1 MIDHG
6 LHLGPR
12 VDRRR
17 ALRCGNLG
25 GNLAARSGPSSEPG
39 DARDALV
46 VRRGEVRDRADVD
59 HAGCHPDFA
68 GRAVGRPPAAD
79 GASPRGEQFP
89 LGSDRP
95 AQVQRAATGGWN
107 GALREWS
114 TLAAVGWTMGLL
126 IVGAVGVRRWRDTV
140 RLRDASLPAYG
151 ALQAH
156 AVELAT
162 RLRLRRVPEVRIS
175 PGVDTP
181 LVTGL
186 LRPVVLLPAN
196 RFEALTDCEQQMA
209 ICHELA
215 HVKRADLWLG
225 CVPALAER
233 LFFFHP
239 LVRLAA
245 REYALSREAACDSA
259 VMDTLEVAPQ
269 DYGRLLLALG
279 VSRPRTGLTAAGAAW
294 SFPNLKRRI
303 AMLQNQSARST
314 RSRALAVAVVGLAV
328 AAMVPMQLAAR
339 RGSEIKPV
347 QAAAKPKP
355 PAASQSQ
362 PRERV
367 ESSPRRR
374 ENASRRASA
383 RKRKRKQKSG
393 ELNFVLLLED
403 NQQTMSGSLADVAR
417 ARRHQKNGEP
427 LLWFRADGQE
437 YVVRDRDVIAHAR
450 ALWNDVYES
459 SLDHGEIAAA
469 AQALGAEALAHGLA
483 AAEQGMKGAHLG
495 GFAAEQAIRALT
507 DAHLFTDAHL
517 LMPDID
523 IKADLENAR
532 EQLEQSL
539 PDLEEALREL
549 EQRLKSDLDDQLQ
562 DLRQRLRAL
571 EESKGKKEAGL
582 SRDLEHR
589 ANAFG
594 ARVGESARQANE
606 KMRELVERARS
617 AGLAVT
623 VK

>member
-1 MIDHG
+1 MVFT
-6 LHLGPR
+6 LA
-12 VDRRR
+12 R
-17 ALRCGNLG
+17 ASMDGAL
-25 GNLAARSGPSSEPG
+25 
-39 DARDALV
+39 LV
-46 VRRGEVRDRADVD
+46 VAIWVAIWLLDRVLRLSPATRAMLWWCAAAKFVVALTWTTPVAIPILSAEQPVV
-59 HAGCHPDFA
+59 HRAAG
-68 GRAVGRPPAAD
+68 
-79 GASPRGEQFP
+79 GASPRVEQFS
-89 LGSDRP
+89 LGPDRA
-95 AQVQRAATGGWN
+95 AQRPRAATGGWN

-114 TLAAVGWTMGLL
+114 TVAAVGWTMGLL
-126 IVGAVGVRRWRDTV
+126 IVGAVAVRRWRDTV
-140 RLRDASLPAYG
+140 RLRDAASPANG
-151 ALQAH
+151 VLQAH
-156 AVELAT
+156 AVELASH
-162 RLRLRRVPEVRIS
+162 LRLRRVPQLRIS

-186 LRPVVLLPAN
+186 LRPVVLLPAT
-196 RFEALTDCEQQMA
+196 RFEALTAREQQMA

-314 RSRALAVAVVGLAV
+314 RSRVLAVAVVGLAV
-328 AAMVPMQLAAR
+328 AAMVPMQLSAR
-339 RGSEIKPV
+339 RSSEIKPA
-347 QAAAKPKP
+347 QTAAKPKP
-355 PAASQSQ
+355 PAASRSQ
-362 PRERV
+362 PREPV
-367 ESSPRRR
+367 ESEPTAHGERQPSGVRP
-374 ENASRRASA
+374 E
-383 RKRKRKQKSG
+383 KEEKEQKSG
-393 ELNFVLLLED
+393 ELHFVLLLED
-403 NQQTMSGSLADVAR
+403 NQQTMSGSLADVTR
-417 ARRHQKNGEP
+417 ARKHQKNGEP

-450 ALWNDVYES
+450 ALWKDVYES
-459 SLDHGEIAAA
+459 SLDHKEIAAA

-495 GFAAEQAIRALT
+495 GLAAEQAIRALT
-507 DAHLFTDAHL
+507 DAQLFSDAHL

-523 IKADLENAR
+523 IKADLESAR

-539 PDLEEALREL
+539 PDLEETLREL
-549 EQRLKSDLDDQLQ
+549 EQQLKSDLDDQLR
-562 DLRQRLRAL
+562 DLRQGLRAL
-571 EESKGKKEAGL
+571 EESKHKKEAGL
-582 SRDLEHR
+582 SRDLENR
-589 ANAFG
+589 VNAFG

-623 VK
+623 VR

>member
-1 MIDHG
+1 MVFT
-6 LHLGPR
+6 LA
-12 VDRRR
+12 R
-17 ALRCGNLG
+17 ASMDGAL
-25 GNLAARSGPSSEPG
+25 
-39 DARDALV
+39 LV
-46 VRRGEVRDRADVD
+46 VAIWAAICLLDRVLLLSPAT
-59 HAGCHPDFA
+59 
-68 GRAVGRPPAAD
+68 RAMLWWCAAAKFVVALTWTTPVPIPILPAEQPAVHRVTG
-79 GASPRGEQFP
+79 GASPRVEQFS
-89 LGSDRP
+89 LGSDRT
-95 AQVQRAATGGWN
+95 AQGQRAATGGWN

-114 TLAAVGWTMGLL
+114 TFAAVGWTMGLV

-140 RLRDASLPAYG
+140 RLRDASSPANG

-156 AVELAT
+156 AVELAAH
-162 RLRLRRVPEVRIS
+162 LRLRRVPEVRIS

-196 RFEALTDCEQQMA
+196 RFEALTDREQQMA

-314 RSRALAVAVVGLAV
+314 RSRALAVAVVGLAIT
-328 AAMVPMQLAAR
+328 AMVPMQLAAR
-339 RGSEIKPV
+339 RESASKPV
-347 QAAAKPKP
+347 QAASKPKAKP
-355 PAASQSQ
+355 PAASQAQ
-362 PRERV
+362 APERV
-367 ESSPRRR
+367 ESEPTAQGERQSPSVRP
-374 ENASRRASA
+374 E
-383 RKRKRKQKSG
+383 KQEKEQNSG

-427 LLWFRADGQE
+427 LLWFRVDGQE

-483 AAEQGMKGAHLG
+483 AAEQGLKGAHLG
-495 GFAAEQAIRALT
+495 GLAAEQAIRALT
-507 DAHLFTDAHL
+507 DAHLLTDADL

-523 IKADLENAR
+523 IKADLEKRSRAAR
-532 EQLEQSL
+532 TV
-539 PDLEEALREL
+539 A
-549 EQRLKSDLDDQLQ
+549 
-562 DLRQRLRAL
+562 
-571 EESKGKKEAGL
+571 
-582 SRDLEHR
+582 
-589 ANAFG
+589 
-594 ARVGESARQANE
+594 ARPRGGVA
-606 KMRELVERARS
+606 
-617 AGLAVT
+617 
-623 VK
+623 

>member
-1 MIDHG
+1 MVFT
-6 LHLGPR
+6 LA
-12 VDRRR
+12 R
-17 ALRCGNLG
+17 ASMDGAL
-25 GNLAARSGPSSEPG
+25 
-39 DARDALV
+39 LV
-46 VRRGEVRDRADVD
+46 VAIWAAIWLLDRVLRLSPAT
-59 HAGCHPDFA
+59 
-68 GRAVGRPPAAD
+68 RAMLWWCAAAKFVVALMWTTPIAIPILPAEPPAVQRVVG
-79 GASPRGEQFP
+79 GASPRVEQVSP
-89 LGSDRP
+89 GSDRA
-95 AQVQRAATGGWN
+95 AQRQRAATRGWN

-114 TLAAVGWTMGLL
+114 TFAAVGWTMGLL

-140 RLRDASLPAYG
+140 RMRDASSPANG

-156 AVELAT
+156 AVELAAH
-162 RLRLRRVPEVRIS
+162 LRLRRVPEVRMS

-196 RFEALTDCEQQMA
+196 RFDALTDREQQMA

-239 LVRLAA
+239 LVRLAT

-259 VMDTLEVAPQ
+259 VMDTLDVAPQ

-303 AMLQNQSARST
+303 AMLQNPSPRST

-339 RGSEIKPV
+339 RGGEKPV

-355 PAASQSQ
+355 QPPTSQSQ
-362 PRERV
+362 PRDRV
-367 ESSPRRR
+367 ESEPTAQGERQPSGVRP
-374 ENASRRASA
+374 E
-383 RKRKRKQKSG
+383 KKSG

-427 LLWFRADGQE
+427 LLWFRVDGQE
-437 YVVRDRDVIAHAR
+437 YVVRDRDLIAQAR
-450 ALWNDVYES
+450 AFWNDVYES

-483 AAEQGMKGAHLG
+483 AAEQGIKGAHLRG
-495 GFAAEQAIRALT
+495 LA
-507 DAHLFTDAHL
+507 
-517 LMPDID
+517 
-523 IKADLENAR
+523 
-532 EQLEQSL
+532 
-539 PDLEEALREL
+539 
-549 EQRLKSDLDDQLQ
+549 
-562 DLRQRLRAL
+562 
-571 EESKGKKEAGL
+571 EAGD
-582 SRDLEHR
+582 SSPYRRASVAARHR
-589 ANAFG
+589 Y
-594 ARVGESARQANE
+594 
-606 KMRELVERARS
+606 
-617 AGLAVT
+617 
-623 VK
+623 

>member
-1 MIDHG
+1 MVFT
-6 LHLGPR
+6 LA
-12 VDRRR
+12 R
-17 ALRCGNLG
+17 ASMDGAL
-25 GNLAARSGPSSEPG
+25 
-39 DARDALV
+39 LV
-46 VRRGEVRDRADVD
+46 VAIWAAIWLLDRVLRLSPATRAMLWWCAAAKFVVALTWTTPVAIPILPAEQPAV
-59 HAGCHPDFA
+59 HRVAG
-68 GRAVGRPPAAD
+68 
-79 GASPRGEQFP
+79 GASPRVEQFP

-95 AQVQRAATGGWN
+95 AQGQRAATGGWN

-114 TLAAVGWTMGLL
+114 TFAAVGWTMGLL

-140 RLRDASLPAYG
+140 RLRDASSPANG

-156 AVELAT
+156 AVELASH
-162 RLRLRRVPEVRIS
+162 LRLRRVPEVRIS

-196 RFEALTDCEQQMA
+196 RFEALTDREQQMA

-362 PRERV
+362 AAERV
-367 ESSPRRR
+367 ESEPTAQGERQPSGVRP
-374 ENASRRASA
+374 EEEE
-383 RKRKRKQKSG
+383 KEQKSG

-437 YVVRDRDVIAHAR
+437 YVVRDRDVIAQAR

-495 GFAAEQAIRALT
+495 GLAAEQAIRALT

-523 IKADLENAR
+523 IKAELESAR

-539 PDLEEALREL
+539 PDLEETLREL
-549 EQRLKSDLDDQLQ
+549 EQRLKSDLDDQLR
-562 DLRQRLRAL
+562 DLRQGLRAL
-571 EESKGKKEAGL
+571 EESKRKKEAGL

-589 ANAFG
+589 VNAFG

-623 VK
+623 VR

>member
-1 MIDHG
+1 MVFTLARASMDGALLVVAIWAAICLLDRVLLLSPATRAMLWWCAAAKFVVALTWTTPVPIPILPAEQPAVHRVTG
-6 LHLGPR
+6 GDSPR
-12 VDRRR
+12 V
-17 ALRCGNLG
+17 
-25 GNLAARSGPSSEPG
+25 
-39 DARDALV
+39 
-46 VRRGEVRDRADVD
+46 
-59 HAGCHPDFA
+59 
-68 GRAVGRPPAAD
+68 
-79 GASPRGEQFP
+79 EQFS
-89 LGSDRP
+89 LGSDRT
-95 AQVQRAATGGWN
+95 AQGQRAATGGWN

-114 TLAAVGWTMGLL
+114 TFAAVGWTMGLV

-140 RLRDASLPAYG
+140 RLRDASSPANG

-156 AVELAT
+156 AVELAAH
-162 RLRLRRVPEVRIS
+162 LRLKRVPEVRIS

-196 RFEALTDCEQQMA
+196 RFEALTDREQQMA

-314 RSRALAVAVVGLAV
+314 RSRALAVAAVGLAV

-347 QAAAKPKP
+347 QAAPKPKP

-367 ESSPRRR
+367 ESEPAAHGERQPSGV
-374 ENASRRASA
+374 RAE
-383 RKRKRKQKSG
+383 QKSG
-393 ELNFVLLLED
+393 ELNFVLLLDD

-417 ARRHQKNGEP
+417 ARRHLKNGEP
-427 LLWFRADGQE
+427 LLWFRVDGQE

-483 AAEQGMKGAHLG
+483 AAEQGLKGAHLG
-495 GFAAEQAIRALT
+495 GLAAEQAIRALT
-507 DAHLFTDAHL
+507 DAHLLTDADL

-523 IKADLENAR
+523 IKADLESAR

-539 PDLEEALREL
+539 PDLEETLREL
-549 EQRLKSDLDDQLQ
+549 EQRLKSDLDDQLRE
-562 DLRQRLRAL
+562 LRQGLRTL
-571 EESKGKKEAGL
+571 EESKRKNLAGR
-582 SRDLEHR
+582 SKMGR
-589 ANAFG
+589 AEL
-594 ARVGESARQANE
+594 ARALGQ
-606 KMRELVERARS
+606 K
-617 AGLAVT
+617 
-623 VK
+623 

>member
-1 MIDHG
+1 MLWWCASAKFVVALTWTTPVAIPILPAEQPAVH
-6 LHLGPR
+6 R
-12 VDRRR
+12 V
-17 ALRCGNLG
+17 
-25 GNLAARSGPSSEPG
+25 
-39 DARDALV
+39 
-46 VRRGEVRDRADVD
+46 
-59 HAGCHPDFA
+59 AG
-68 GRAVGRPPAAD
+68 
-79 GASPRGEQFP
+79 GASPRVEQFTLP
-89 LGSDRP
+89 SDRTAP
-95 AQVQRAATGGWN
+95 GQRAVTGGWN

-114 TLAAVGWTMGLL
+114 TFAAVGWTMGLL

-140 RLRDASLPAYG
+140 RLRDASSPANL

-156 AVELAT
+156 AVELAAH
-162 RLRLRRVPEVRIS
+162 LRLRRVPEVRIS

-196 RFEALTDCEQQMA
+196 RFEALTDREQQMA

-259 VMDTLEVAPQ
+259 VMDTLDVAPQ

-328 AAMVPMQLAAR
+328 AAMVPMQLSAR
-339 RGSEIKPV
+339 RGSEIKSA
-347 QAAAKPKP
+347 QAEPKPKP
-355 PAASQSQ
+355 PAPSQSQ

-367 ESSPRRR
+367 ESEPTAQGERQPSGV
-374 ENASRRASA
+374 RAE
-383 RKRKRKQKSG
+383 QKAG

-417 ARRHQKNGEP
+417 ARKHQKNGEP

-495 GFAAEQAIRALT
+495 GLAAEQALRVLADT
-507 DAHLFTDAHL
+507 HL
-517 LMPDID
+517 LIPDID
-523 IKADLENAR
+523 FTAELENAR
-532 EQLEQSL
+532 ETLEQAL
-539 PDLEEALREL
+539 PDLEETLREL
-549 EQRLKSDLDDQLQ
+549 EQRLKTDLDDQLR
-562 DLRQRLRAL
+562 DLRQELRAL
-571 EESKGKKEAGL
+571 EGSKRKKEAGL
-582 SRDLEHR
+582 SRDLQHR
-589 ANAFG
+589 VNAFG

>member
-1 MIDHG
+1 MVFT
-6 LHLGPR
+6 LA
-12 VDRRR
+12 R
-17 ALRCGNLG
+17 ASMDGAL
-25 GNLAARSGPSSEPG
+25 
-39 DARDALV
+39 LV
-46 VRRGEVRDRADVD
+46 VAIWAAICLLDRVLLLSPAT
-59 HAGCHPDFA
+59 
-68 GRAVGRPPAAD
+68 RAMLWWCAAAKFVVALTWTTPVAIPILPAEQPAVHRVVG
-79 GASPRGEQFP
+79 GASPRVEQFT
-89 LGSDRP
+89 LGSDRT
-95 AQVQRAATGGWN
+95 AQRQRAATGGWN

-114 TLAAVGWTMGLL
+114 TFAAVGWTMGLL

-140 RLRDASLPAYG
+140 RLRDASSPANG

-156 AVELAT
+156 AVELASH
-162 RLRLRRVPEVRIS
+162 LRLKRVPEVRVS

-196 RFEALTDCEQQMA
+196 RFEALTDREQQMA

-339 RGSEIKPV
+339 RGSEIEPV

-367 ESSPRRR
+367 ESEPTAQGERQSPSVRPEKAELWRTELRPAARGQPADDVRFACRRCAR
-374 ENASRRASA
+374 PEAS
-383 RKRKRKQKSG
+383 
-393 ELNFVLLLED
+393 
-403 NQQTMSGSLADVAR
+403 
-417 ARRHQKNGEP
+417 
-427 LLWFRADGQE
+427 
-437 YVVRDRDVIAHAR
+437 
-450 ALWNDVYES
+450 
-459 SLDHGEIAAA
+459 
-469 AQALGAEALAHGLA
+469 
-483 AAEQGMKGAHLG
+483 
-495 GFAAEQAIRALT
+495 
-507 DAHLFTDAHL
+507 
-517 LMPDID
+517 
-523 IKADLENAR
+523 
-532 EQLEQSL
+532 
-539 PDLEEALREL
+539 EER
-549 EQRLKSDLDDQLQ
+549 
-562 DLRQRLRAL
+562 
-571 EESKGKKEAGL
+571 
-582 SRDLEHR
+582 
-589 ANAFG
+589 
-594 ARVGESARQANE
+594 
-606 KMRELVERARS
+606 
-617 AGLAVT
+617 
-623 VK
+623 

>member
-1 MIDHG
+1 MAGH
-6 LHLGPR
+6 R
-12 VDRRR
+12 S
-17 ALRCGNLG
+17 
-25 GNLAARSGPSSEPG
+25 AARRVL
-39 DARDALV
+39 A
-46 VRRGEVRDRADVD
+46 GERV
-59 HAGCHPDFA
+59 
-68 GRAVGRPPAAD
+68 
-79 GASPRGEQFP
+79 
-89 LGSDRP
+89 
-95 AQVQRAATGGWN
+95 
-107 GALREWS
+107 
-114 TLAAVGWTMGLL
+114 
-126 IVGAVGVRRWRDTV
+126 
-140 RLRDASLPAYG
+140 

-156 AVELAT
+156 AVELAAH
-162 RLRLRRVPEVRIS
+162 LRLRRVPEVRIS

-196 RFEALTDCEQQMA
+196 RFEALTDREQQMA

-259 VMDTLEVAPQ
+259 VMDTLDVAPQ

-328 AAMVPMQLAAR
+328 AAMVPMQLSAR
-339 RGSEIKPV
+339 RGSEIKSV
-347 QAAAKPKP
+347 QAEPKPKP
-355 PAASQSQ
+355 PAPSQSQ

-367 ESSPRRR
+367 ESEPTAQGERQPSGV
-374 ENASRRASA
+374 RAE
-383 RKRKRKQKSG
+383 QKAG

-417 ARRHQKNGEP
+417 ARKHQKNGEP

-495 GFAAEQAIRALT
+495 GLAAEQALRVLADT
-507 DAHLFTDAHL
+507 HL
-517 LMPDID
+517 LIPDID
-523 IKADLENAR
+523 FTAELENAR
-532 EQLEQSL
+532 ET
-539 PDLEEALREL
+539 A
-549 EQRLKSDLDDQLQ
+549 
-562 DLRQRLRAL
+562 RA
-571 EESKGKKEAGL
+571 
-582 SRDLEHR
+582 
-589 ANAFG
+589 G
-594 ARVGESARQANE
+594 AARPRGN
-606 KMRELVERARS
+606 
-617 AGLAVT
+617 LA
-623 VK
+623 

>member
-1 MIDHG
+1 MVFTLARASIDG
-6 LHLGPR
+6 ALLVVAIWVAIWLLDRVVRLSPATRAMLWWCAAAKFVVALTWTTPVAIPILPVEQPALHRATAGARPR
-12 VDRRR
+12 V
-17 ALRCGNLG
+17 
-25 GNLAARSGPSSEPG
+25 
-39 DARDALV
+39 
-46 VRRGEVRDRADVD
+46 
-59 HAGCHPDFA
+59 
-68 GRAVGRPPAAD
+68 
-79 GASPRGEQFP
+79 EQFSV
-89 LGSDRP
+89 GSDRA
-95 AQVQRAATGGWN
+95 AQRQPAATGGWN

-114 TLAAVGWTMGLL
+114 TFAAVGWTMGLL
-126 IVGAVGVRRWRDTV
+126 IVGAAGVRRWRDTV
-140 RLRDASLPAYG
+140 RLRDASSPANG
-151 ALQAH
+151 VLQAH
-156 AVELAT
+156 AVELASH
-162 RLRLRRVPEVRIS
+162 LRLRRVPQVRIS

-186 LRPVVLLPAN
+186 LRPVVLLPAT
-196 RFEALTDCEQQMA
+196 RFEALTDREQQMA

-259 VMDTLEVAPQ
+259 VMDTLDVAPQ

-303 AMLQNQSARST
+303 AMLQNQSARSP
-314 RSRALAVAVVGLAV
+314 RSRILAVAIVGLAV

-355 PAASQSQ
+355 PAASQSK
-362 PRERV
+362 PPEPV
-367 ESSPRRR
+367 ESESTPQGERQPSGVRAER
-374 ENASRRASA
+374 E
-383 RKRKRKQKSG
+383 SG

-417 ARRHQKNGEP
+417 ARKQQKNGEP
-427 LLWFRADGQE
+427 LLWFRVDGKE

-459 SLDHGEIAAA
+459 SFDHKEIAAA

-495 GFAAEQAIRALT
+495 GLAAEQAIRVLT
-507 DAHLFTDAHL
+507 DTHL

-523 IKADLENAR
+523 FAAELENAR

-539 PDLEEALREL
+539 PDLEETLREL
-549 EQRLKSDLDDQLQ
+549 EQRLKSDLDDQLR
-562 DLRQRLRAL
+562 DLRQGLRAL
-571 EESKGKKEAGL
+571 EESKRTKEAGL
-582 SRDLEHR
+582 SRDLQNR
-589 ANAFG
+589 VNAFG

-623 VK
+623 VR

>member
-1 MIDHG
+1 MVFT
-6 LHLGPR
+6 LA
-12 VDRRR
+12 R
-17 ALRCGNLG
+17 ASMDGAL
-25 GNLAARSGPSSEPG
+25 
-39 DARDALV
+39 LV
-46 VRRGEVRDRADVD
+46 VAIWLLDRVVRLSPATRAMLWWCASAKFVVALTWTTPVAIPILPAEQPAV
-59 HAGCHPDFA
+59 HRVAG
-68 GRAVGRPPAAD
+68 
-79 GASPRGEQFP
+79 GASPRVEQFTLP
-89 LGSDRP
+89 SDRTAP
-95 AQVQRAATGGWN
+95 GQRAVTGGWN

-114 TLAAVGWTMGLL
+114 TFAAVGWTMGLL

-140 RLRDASLPAYG
+140 RLRDASSPANL

-156 AVELAT
+156 AVELAAH
-162 RLRLRRVPEVRIS
+162 LRLRRVPEVRIS

-196 RFEALTDCEQQMA
+196 RFEALTDREQQMA

-259 VMDTLEVAPQ
+259 VMDTLDVAPQ

-328 AAMVPMQLAAR
+328 AAMVPMQLSAR
-339 RGSEIKPV
+339 RGSEIKSV
-347 QAAAKPKP
+347 QAEPKPKP
-355 PAASQSQ
+355 PAPSQSQ

-367 ESSPRRR
+367 ESEPTAQGERQPSGV
-374 ENASRRASA
+374 RAE
-383 RKRKRKQKSG
+383 QKAG

-417 ARRHQKNGEP
+417 ARKHQKNGEP

-495 GFAAEQAIRALT
+495 GLAAEQALRVLADT
-507 DAHLFTDAHL
+507 HL
-517 LMPDID
+517 LIPDID
-523 IKADLENAR
+523 FTAELENAR
-532 EQLEQSL
+532 ETLEQAL
-539 PDLEEALREL
+539 PDLEETLREL
-549 EQRLKSDLDDQLQ
+549 EQRLKTDLDDQLR
-562 DLRQRLRAL
+562 DLRQELRAL
-571 EESKGKKEAGL
+571 EGSKRKKEAGL
-582 SRDLEHR
+582 SRDLQHR
-589 ANAFG
+589 VNAFG

>member
-1 MIDHG
+1 MLWWCAAAKFVVALTWTTPVAIPILPADQPTVH
-6 LHLGPR
+6 R
-12 VDRRR
+12 V
-17 ALRCGNLG
+17 
-25 GNLAARSGPSSEPG
+25 
-39 DARDALV
+39 
-46 VRRGEVRDRADVD
+46 
-59 HAGCHPDFA
+59 
-68 GRAVGRPPAAD
+68 VG
-79 GASPRGEQFP
+79 GASPRVEQFT
-89 LGSDRP
+89 LGSNLTAP
-95 AQVQRAATGGWN
+95 GQRAATGGWN

-114 TLAAVGWTMGLL
+114 TFAAVGWTMGLL

-140 RLRDASLPAYG
+140 RLRDASSPANV

-156 AVELAT
+156 AVELAA

-186 LRPVVLLPAN
+186 LRPVVLLPAH
-196 RFEALTDCEQQMA
+196 RFEALTDREQQMA

-294 SFPNLKRRI
+294 SFPNLKRRM
-303 AMLQNQSARST
+303 AMLQHQSARST

-339 RGSEIKPV
+339 RGSESKPV

-355 PAASQSQ
+355 PAASQAQ
-362 PRERV
+362 APERA
-367 ESSPRRR
+367 ESEPTAQGERKSP
-374 ENASRRASA
+374 SVRAD
-383 RKRKRKQKSG
+383 QKSG

-417 ARRHQKNGEP
+417 ARNHQKNGEP

-469 AQALGAEALAHGLA
+469 AQALGAEALGHGLA

-495 GFAAEQAIRALT
+495 GLAAEQAIRAL
-507 DAHLFTDAHL
+507 TDAHL

-523 IKADLENAR
+523 IKADLESAR

-539 PDLEEALREL
+539 PDLEETLREL
-549 EQRLKSDLDDQLQ
+549 EQRLKSDLDDQLR
-562 DLRQRLRAL
+562 DLRQGLRAL
-571 EESKGKKEAGL
+571 EELKRKKEAGL
-582 SRDLEHR
+582 SRDLQHR
-589 ANAFG
+589 VNAFG

>member
-1 MIDHG
+1 MVFT
-6 LHLGPR
+6 LA
-12 VDRRR
+12 R
-17 ALRCGNLG
+17 ASMDGAL
-25 GNLAARSGPSSEPG
+25 
-39 DARDALV
+39 LV
-46 VRRGEVRDRADVD
+46 VAIWLLDRVFRLSPATRAMLWWCASAKFVVALTWTTPVAIPILPAEQPAV
-59 HAGCHPDFA
+59 HRVAG
-68 GRAVGRPPAAD
+68 
-79 GASPRGEQFP
+79 GASPRVEQFTLP
-89 LGSDRP
+89 SDRTAP
-95 AQVQRAATGGWN
+95 GQRAVTGGWN

-114 TLAAVGWTMGLL
+114 TFAAVGWTMGLL

-140 RLRDASLPAYG
+140 RLRDASSPANL

-156 AVELAT
+156 AVELAAH
-162 RLRLRRVPEVRIS
+162 LRLRRVPEVRIS

-196 RFEALTDCEQQMA
+196 RFEALTDREQQMA

-259 VMDTLEVAPQ
+259 VMDTLDVAPQ

-328 AAMVPMQLAAR
+328 AAMVPIQLSAR
-339 RGSEIKPV
+339 RGSEIKSV
-347 QAAAKPKP
+347 QAEPKPKP
-355 PAASQSQ
+355 PAPSQSQ

-367 ESSPRRR
+367 ESEPTAQGERQPSGV
-374 ENASRRASA
+374 RAE
-383 RKRKRKQKSG
+383 QKAG

-417 ARRHQKNGEP
+417 ARKHQKNGEP

-469 AQALGAEALAHGLA
+469 AQAFSAEALAHGLA

-495 GFAAEQAIRALT
+495 GLAAEQALRVLADT
-507 DAHLFTDAHL
+507 HL
-517 LMPDID
+517 LIPDID
-523 IKADLENAR
+523 FTAELENAR
-532 EQLEQSL
+532 ETLEQAL
-539 PDLEEALREL
+539 PDLEETLREL
-549 EQRLKSDLDDQLQ
+549 EQRLKTDLDDQLR
-562 DLRQRLRAL
+562 DLRQELRAL
-571 EESKGKKEAGL
+571 EGSKRKKEAGL
-582 SRDLEHR
+582 SRDLQHR
-589 ANAFG
+589 VNAFG

>member
-1 MIDHG
+1 M
-6 LHLGPR
+6 
-12 VDRRR
+12 
-17 ALRCGNLG
+17 
-25 GNLAARSGPSSEPG
+25 
-39 DARDALV
+39 
-46 VRRGEVRDRADVD
+46 
-59 HAGCHPDFA
+59 
-68 GRAVGRPPAAD
+68 
-79 GASPRGEQFP
+79 
-89 LGSDRP
+89 
-95 AQVQRAATGGWN
+95 
-107 GALREWS
+107 
-114 TLAAVGWTMGLL
+114 
-126 IVGAVGVRRWRDTV
+126 
-140 RLRDASLPAYG
+140 
-151 ALQAH
+151 
-156 AVELAT
+156 
-162 RLRLRRVPEVRIS
+162 RIS

-196 RFEALTDCEQQMA
+196 RFEALTDREQQMA

-259 VMDTLEVAPQ
+259 VMDTLDVAPQ

-328 AAMVPMQLAAR
+328 AAMVPIQLSAR
-339 RGSEIKPV
+339 RGSEIKSV
-347 QAAAKPKP
+347 QAEPQPKP
-355 PAASQSQ
+355 PAPSQSQ

-367 ESSPRRR
+367 ESEPTAQGERQPSGV
-374 ENASRRASA
+374 RAE
-383 RKRKRKQKSG
+383 QKAG

-417 ARRHQKNGEP
+417 ARKHQKNGEP

-469 AQALGAEALAHGLA
+469 AQAFSAEALAQGLA

-495 GFAAEQAIRALT
+495 GLAAEQALRVLADT
-507 DAHLFTDAHL
+507 HL
-517 LMPDID
+517 LIPDID
-523 IKADLENAR
+523 FTAELENAR
-532 EQLEQSL
+532 ETLEQAL
-539 PDLEEALREL
+539 PDLEETLREL
-549 EQRLKSDLDDQLQ
+549 EQRLKTDLDDQLR
-562 DLRQRLRAL
+562 DFRQELRAL
-571 EESKGKKEAGL
+571 EGSKRKKEAGL
-582 SRDLEHR
+582 SRDLQHR
-589 ANAFG
+589 VNAFG

>member
-1 MIDHG
+1 MVFT
-6 LHLGPR
+6 LA
-12 VDRRR
+12 R
-17 ALRCGNLG
+17 ASMDGAL
-25 GNLAARSGPSSEPG
+25 
-39 DARDALV
+39 LV
-46 VRRGEVRDRADVD
+46 VAIWTAIWLLDRILRLSPAT
-59 HAGCHPDFA
+59 
-68 GRAVGRPPAAD
+68 RAMLWWCAAAKFVVALMWTTPVAIPILPAEPPAVHRVVG
-79 GASPRGEQFP
+79 GASLRGEQVSP
-89 LGSDRP
+89 GSDRA
-95 AQVQRAATGGWN
+95 AQRQRAATGGWN

-114 TLAAVGWTMGLL
+114 TLASVGWTMGLL

-140 RLRDASLPAYG
+140 RLRDASLPANG
-151 ALQAH
+151 ALQVH
-156 AVELAT
+156 AVELAAH
-162 RLRLRRVPEVRIS
+162 LRLRRVPEVRIS

-196 RFEALTDCEQQMA
+196 RFDALTDREQQMA

-215 HVKRADLWLG
+215 HVKRGDLWLG

-259 VMDTLEVAPQ
+259 VMDTLDVAPQ

-303 AMLQNQSARST
+303 AMLQNQSTRTT
-314 RSRALAVAVVGLAV
+314 RSRVLAGAVVGLAV

-339 RGSEIKPV
+339 RESENKPV
-347 QAAAKPKP
+347 QTAAKPKP
-355 PAASQSQ
+355 PASQSQ
-362 PRERV
+362 APERV
-367 ESSPRRR
+367 EADPTAQGERQP
-374 ENASRRASA
+374 SRVRAEEKEKRSA
-383 RKRKRKQKSG
+383 

-437 YVVRDRDVIAHAR
+437 YVVRDRDLIAQAR
-450 ALWNDVYES
+450 AFWNDVYES

-483 AAEQGMKGAHLG
+483 AAEQGMKSANLG
-495 GFAAEQAIRALT
+495 GLAAEQAIRGLT
-507 DAHLFTDAHL
+507 DAQLSL
-517 LMPDID
+517 PDID
-523 IKADLENAR
+523 IKVDLENLR
-532 EQLEQSL
+532 ERLEQSL
-539 PDLEEALREL
+539 PDIEEALREL
-549 EQRLKSDLDDQLQ
+549 EERLKSDLDDQMR
-562 DLRQRLRAL
+562 DLRQGLRAL
-571 EESKGKKEAGL
+571 EESTRKKETGL

-589 ANAFG
+589 VNAFG